1 MDVVLQMPAPGEHCV
16 RDHVE
21 MWEHWRCARRCST
34 AVDLPIL
41 TSPGMREFCK
51 MYRSPWDGVSPGSA
65 ARFFMVVA
73 RFRMRTRAF
82 GLNQEPTGG
91 LAALSSSS
99 RASAGCVHRGSGAAS
114 TLSKVTVLSSWP

>member
-34 AVDLPIL
+34 AVDVPIL
-41 TSPGMREFCK
+41 TSPGMREFCN
-51 MYRSPWDGVSPGSA
+51 MYRSSWDGVSAVGA

-73 RFRMRTRAF
+73 SLRMRAQAF
-82 GLNQEPTGG
+82 
-91 LAALSSSS
+91 
-99 RASAGCVHRGSGAAS
+99 
-114 TLSKVTVLSSWP
+114 